1 VNAAANSWEP
11 VQRVR
16 TYEQVMAQIEERI
29 LDGRLKA
36 GDHLP
41 SERDLALQLG
51 VSRPSLRESLRVLEA
66 LGVVDIRRGGGTDGG
81 AVLVGTPGPGFVNLL
96 KLQLALGHFSWNDV
110 LETRVALESWSC
122 LEAAYRSTEEDHA
135 DLASIL
141 DRMDDPAIEAIE
153 FNRLDAAFHLRI
165 AESTG
170 NALTA
175 HLMGSLRTAIERQMI
190 DAYARL
196 PKWRETARTVRQEH
210 RDILNAV
217 QGKDGV
223 EAVRLV
229 HDHIHDFY
237 KTGNFGGAQLPDD
250 STPTHIE
257 GDIPHDHDQTADL
270 EASR

>member
-1 VNAAANSWEP
+1 MAENTSWEP

-41 SERDLALQLG
+41 SERDLALSLG

-66 LGVVDIRRGGGTDGG
+66 LGVVDIRRGGGPDGG

-96 KLQLALGHFSWNDV
+96 KLQLALGHFSQTDV
-110 LETRVALESWSC
+110 LETRIALETWSC
-122 LEAAYRSTEEDHA
+122 SEAAHRATDDDHA
-135 DLASIL
+135 ALAGIL
-141 DRMDDPAIEAIE
+141 DAMEDPAIDTRE
-153 FNRLDAAFHLRI
+153 FNRLDTAFHVAI

-175 HLMGSLRTAIERQMI
+175 HLMQSLRIAINRQMI
-190 DAYARL
+190 EAYARL
-196 PKWRETARTVRQEH
+196 EDWRETAKTVRAEH
-210 RDILNAV
+210 REILAAIRRR
-217 QGKDGV
+217 DAD

-229 HDHIHDFY
+229 RDHITSFY
-237 KTGNFGGAQLPDD
+237 KTSNVGGVTA
-250 STPTHIE
+250 PT
-257 GDIPHDHDQTADL
+257 G
-270 EASR
+270 